1 MRIPDRWLG
10 YFRETPRLQGHFLL
24 SPRALAGVHYRRK
37 ENKIAGAAVLPLPP
51 GTIVPSFDKPNLPDP
66 ALLEAKIKEAAAR
79 LRLSEKSV
87 SCLIPDP
94 CVRAVLLPFD
104 SLPAAEKE
112 REKVVRWRIQ
122 KQMPLLAE
130 DARLVYEVL
139 NTSPPK
145 VFAVVVKE
153 TVIREYETVF
163 ERLHYRVGYLGI
175 PSLSLLNL
183 AGREEFRNSLLVNIE
198 EDSLCLMGLVE
209 GELTLYRLK
218 PLAAEAGRAA
228 RRIPEAAKEIENT
241 IRFIEDRE
249 KKQVRVLGLR
259 LGVPDPA
266 GAVRE
271 SLRAALSIPV
281 IEIAHPA
288 AAGLDAADV
297 PMALPLLG
305 QLP

>member
-218 PLAAEAGRAA
+218 PLAAGAGRAA

>member
-10 YFRETPRLQGHFLL
+10 YFRDTPRLQGHFLL

-37 ENKIAGAAVLPLPP
+37 ENKIAGTAVLPLLP

-79 LRLSEKSV
+79 LRLSEKTV

-153 TVIREYETVF
+153 SVIREYETVF

-183 AGREEFRNSLLVNIE
+183 AVREEFRNSLLVNIE

-209 GELTLYRLK
+209 GELSLFRLK
-218 PLAAEAGRAA
+218 PLAP
-228 RRIPEAAKEIENT
+228 RRISEAAKEIENT